1 MTENAAESETPVSPS
16 TPALAVYTDSVMTL
30 EDVGRR
36 LKELQT
42 FVKAQMVV
50 DEDYGIIPG
59 TKKPTLYKP
68 GAEKLCDFYG
78 LTQDFQFLEKEDDW
92 DTGRFAYT
100 MKCLLTSKRTGTLI
114 AAGVGECNSWEARY
128 RYRWV
133 WPREAPG
140 NTPPDAPKNKKGQI
154 RILNEDPYSLR
165 NTILKM
171 AKKRAM
177 VDAVLSATRSSGLFT
192 QDVED
197 LAANGAIDVEYTVKE
212 APKERTAG
220 KTTQTDTKPAE
231 AKKRANAASEPDTA
245 RPTADKDEATKAF
258 LKMWAEV
265 QPMVNR
271 EMVQRSLEIITQ
283 GNKLETCEGI
293 TIHYAAQ
300 FLEALYR
307 AKTMGWPDKDCEKTF
322 HAAYPTSGDP
332 PTWHDLERMIQG
344 VSILGDTPFD
354 KGMDPADALQL
365 GTEALPF

>member
-1 MTENAAESETPVSPS
+1 MSETALEPETTTSSPV
-16 TPALAVYTDSVMTL
+16 PALAVYTDSVMTL

-36 LKELQT
+36 LKELQA
-42 FVKAQMVV
+42 FVKAQMVI

-92 DTGRFAYT
+92 DIGRFAYT
-100 MKCLLTSKRTGTLI
+100 MKCLLTSKRTGALI

-133 WPREAPG
+133 WPREAPS
-140 NTPPDAPKNKKGQI
+140 NTPPDALKNKKGQI

-177 VDAVLSATRSSGLFT
+177 VDAVLSATRSSGLFN

-212 APKERTAG
+212 AAPKERAAG
-220 KTTQTDTKPAE
+220 KTTQTDTKPADT
-231 AKKRANAASEPDTA
+231 KKRSGTASDKVT
-245 RPTADKDEATKAF
+245 RPLVDKDEATKAF
-258 LKMWAEV
+258 LKIWGEV
-265 QPMVNR
+265 QPIVNR

-293 TIHYAAQ
+293 TIHLAAN

-332 PTWHDLERMIQG
+332 PTWQDLERMIQG